1 MKTLT
6 SKKLT
11 VDREYEYENLMLDD
25 TSLLLLYSL
34 QYLRKDLSKA
44 SSPNQTENISS
55 VSLNHRAG
63 SDLYLCF

>member
-55 VSLNHRAG
+55 ESEP
-63 SDLYLCF
+63 